1 MDDRA
6 ELHQTLLP
14 LWQSLTTEQHQ
25 KLLDAQQALSE
36 AGDLDTLNQRYFR
49 HSASLLRLVG
59 KQVVNHSAWR
69 SDQLARL
76 QLLGVYAD
84 LQPKLDSSQ
93 QPGLT
98 TWLPSLFQV
107 SDTEEKIVLLR
118 ALKLL
123 DCSGVLVPFSLL
135 ASRTNDP
142 QLFAAL
148 ALNNEYPVAQF
159 DDKCF
164 QQLLLKALFMDL
176 DITLVPN
183 LAQRLNTQLSQ
194 LAMDLV
200 MERVYAHR
208 LPPPSIWMAIR
219 AQDMS
224 TAFRDTYL
232 SFLAANDENQRYF
245 SALGLITNG
254 SEGFDARLS
263 QLLEQRLPQEN
274 DRVVRQLI
282 QSLHLRL
289 LVSNQNNSVQ
299 PAA

>member
-6 ELHQTLLP
+6 ELHQILLP
-14 LWQSLTTEQHQ
+14 LWRSLTSDQHR
-25 KLLDAQQALSE
+25 KLLSAQQALCE
-36 AGDLDTLNQRYFR
+36 AGDLDTLSQQYFR
-49 HSASLLRLVG
+49 HSASLVRLLG
-59 KQVVNHSAWR
+59 KQAVDHSDWR

-76 QLLGVYAD
+76 QLLRVFAD
-84 LQPKLDSSQ
+84 VQLKLSSSK
-93 QPGLT
+93 PSELT
-98 TWLPSLFQV
+98 VWLPSLFQQ
-107 SDTEEKIVLLR
+107 SDTEEKIVLLK
-118 ALKLL
+118 ALRFF
-123 DCSGVLVPFSLL
+123 DFSGALVPFSLL

-142 QLFAAL
+142 KVFAAL
-148 ALNNEYPVAQF
+148 ALNNRYPVARF

-183 LAQRLNTQLSQ
+183 LTRRLNAQLSQ

-219 AQDMS
+219 AQDMNA
-224 TAFRDTYL
+224 AFRDTYL

-254 SEGFDARLS
+254 IEGFGARLP

-274 DRVVRQLI
+274 NMIVQQLI

-289 LVSNQNNSVQ
+289 VFSEQNNSVQ